1 MSARQALHTFS
12 TGLTVR
18 GRAFLTS
25 GLASIA
31 AAILLSY
38 PPLLRIGVLL
48 AALPVVAAVITGA
61 SRYRISCRR
70 VLQPA
75 RVPVG
80 ASAQVHLRLQNAARL
95 PSSALLVED
104 RLPYTLGSRPRF
116 ILRRIEPSGHRRVA
130 YRIRSEHRGRYDI
143 GPLTLRSA
151 DPLGLFELS
160 RSFTAQ
166 HTLTVVPRVQ
176 PLPPTRLGALWS
188 GRGEGHAAYAAAA
201 GEEDIGVREYR
212 HGDDLRRIHW
222 RATAHHGELMVRREE
237 RTWHSQCTILVD
249 SRTSAHRGTGPAASY
264 EWAVS
269 AAASAAVHLLNQGY
283 HVRLSTG
290 TGAGLIPAEDQD
302 TVLDALAVVKPVP
315 IRALNLDEWSG
326 GGAGTLAGSDL
337 LVIAF
342 LGELGPADAAELARA
357 RPGSAGGVAFL
368 LDTATWAGPVTRPM
382 EDRAFR
388 DSVRI
393 LLAGGWQVVPARAN
407 DDFAELWR
415 AAGRHGA
422 AEDQPY
428 QQPYRPFAPA
438 LGAVSPAA
446 AAAAAGPTVPTDGT
460 VPAPAA
466 TTTAA
471 AAAAATTGPVT
482 GPDAPSNPG
491 AANANG
497 ESR

>member
-1 MSARQALHTFS
+1 MSASKLLRTFS

-18 GRAFLTS
+18 GRAFLFA
-25 GLASIA
+25 GLAAIVASIA
-31 AAILLSY
+31 VGY

-48 AALPVVAAVITGA
+48 TAMPLAAAAITGS

-80 ASAQVHLRLQNAARL
+80 TPAQVHLRLQNAARL

-130 YRIRSEHRGRYDI
+130 YRIRSEHRGRFEI

-160 RSFTAQ
+160 RSFSAR

-176 PLPPTRLGALWS
+176 RLPAGRLGALWA

-237 RTWHSQCTILVD
+237 RTWHSQCTVLLD
-249 SRTSAHRGTGPAASY
+249 SRTSAHRGSGPAASY

-269 AAASAAVHLLNQGY
+269 AAASTAVHLLNLGY
-283 HVRLSTG
+283 QVRLSTG
-290 TGAGLIPAEDQD
+290 TGTGLIPAENQD
-302 TVLDALAVVKPVP
+302 TVLDALAVVKPVH
-315 IRALNLDEWSG
+315 RSALSLDEWT
-326 GGAGTLAGSDL
+326 GAGGLTGGDH

-342 LGELGPADAAELARA
+342 LGELGPGDAAELARA
-357 RPGSAGGVAFL
+357 RPGATGGVAFL
-368 LDTATWAGPVTRPM
+368 LETASWAGPAALSA
-382 EDRAFR
+382 DRHAYR
-388 DSVRI
+388 ESARI
-393 LLAGGWQVVPARAN
+393 LRAAGWHVVPANAK
-407 DDFAELWR
+407 DDFAELWQR
-415 AAGRHGA
+415 VGSRHDEVAEAAA
-422 AEDQPY
+422 AAKTL
-428 QQPYRPFAPA
+428 RPEP
-438 LGAVSPAA
+438 LPAA
-446 AAAAAGPTVPTDGT
+446 AAGATGQAGNHQATRDGR
-460 VPAPAA
+460 
-466 TTTAA
+466 
-471 AAAAATTGPVT
+471 PV
-482 GPDAPSNPG
+482 
-491 AANANG
+491 
-497 ESR
+497 

>member
-1 MSARQALHTFS
+1 MSAREALHTFS

-18 GRAFLTS
+18 GRAFLTA
-25 GLASIA
+25 GLVSTG
-31 AAILLSY
+31 AAILLDY
-38 PPLLRIGVLL
+38 QPLLRIGVLM
-48 AALPVVAAVITGA
+48 AALPIVAAVITGA

-116 ILRRIEPSGHRRVA
+116 ILRRIEPGGHRRVA
-130 YRIRSEHRGRYDI
+130 YRIRSEHRGRYEI

-237 RTWHSQCTILVD
+237 RTWHSQCTILID
-249 SRTSAHRGTGPAASY
+249 SRQSSHRGTGPAASY

-290 TGAGLIPAEDQD
+290 TGTGLIPAEDQD
-302 TVLDALAVVKPVP
+302 TVLDALAVVKPVHGSV
-315 IRALNLDEWSG
+315 LNLDEWSG
-326 GGAGTLAGSDL
+326 EGTSGSDL

-342 LGELGPADAAELARA
+342 LGDLGRADAGELARA

-368 LDTATWAGPVTRPM
+368 LDTSSWAGAATRQR
-382 EDRAFR
+382 EERAFR
-388 DSVRI
+388 ESVRI
-393 LLAGGWQVVPARAN
+393 LLAGGWQVVPARAG
-407 DDFAELWR
+407 DDFPELWR
-415 AAGRHGA
+415 AAGRHGF
-422 AEDQPY
+422 EEELPH
-428 QQPYRPFAPA
+428 APA
-438 LGAVSPAA
+438 LG
-446 AAAAAGPTVPTDGT
+446 TVPS
-460 VPAPAA
+460 VSAA
-466 TTTAA
+466 V
-471 AAAAATTGPVT
+471 G
-482 GPDAPSNPG
+482 PG
-491 AANANG
+491 AEGDGDGDDQAGADQANG
-497 ESR
+497 RVR

>member
-1 MSARQALHTFS
+1 MSVRKTLHTFS
-12 TGLTVR
+12 SGLTVR
-18 GRAFLTS
+18 GRAFLSAGLTS
-25 GLASIA
+25 IV
-31 AAILLSY
+31 AAIVLDY

-48 AALPVVAAVITGA
+48 AALPVVAAIITGS

-80 ASAQVHLRLQNAARL
+80 APAQVHLRLQNAARL
-95 PSSALLVED
+95 PSSTLLVED

-130 YRIRSEHRGRYDI
+130 YRIRSENRGRFEI
-143 GPLTLRSA
+143 GPLTLHSA

-166 HTLTVVPRVQ
+166 HTLTVVPKVQ
-176 PLPPTRLGALWS
+176 QLTSGTFGALWS

-237 RTWHSQCTILVD
+237 RTWHSQATILVD
-249 SRTSAHRGTGPAASY
+249 SRAIAHRGTGSSASY

-290 TGAGLIPAEDQD
+290 VGAGLIPAEDQD
-302 TVLDALAVVKPVP
+302 TVLDALAVVKPVNVS
-315 IRALNLDEWSG
+315 ALNLDEWSG
-326 GGAGTLAGSDL
+326 AASFSGNDQ

-342 LGELGPADAAELARA
+342 LGELGAADALELARA
-357 RPGSAGGVAFL
+357 RPGTAGGLAFL
-368 LDTATWAGPVTRPM
+368 LETATWSGPTARPM
-382 EDRAFR
+382 ERR
-388 DSVRI
+388 TYQETGRI
-393 LLAGGWQVVPARAN
+393 LRAGGWQVVPVRAS
-407 DDFAELWR
+407 DDFADLWHLAGHHGFDELR
-415 AAGRHGA
+415 
-422 AEDQPY
+422 
-428 QQPYRPFAPA
+428 
-438 LGAVSPAA
+438 SPA
-446 AAAAAGPTVPTDGT
+446 VL
-460 VPAPAA
+460 AP
-466 TTTAA
+466 
-471 AAAAATTGPVT
+471 
-482 GPDAPSNPG
+482 
-491 AANANG
+491 
-497 ESR
+497 

>member
-1 MSARQALHTFS
+1 VSARTILRTFS

-18 GRAFLTS
+18 GRAFLFA
-25 GLASIA
+25 GLAAVIA
-31 AAILLSY
+31 ALVAGY

-48 AALPVVAAVITGA
+48 IAMPVAAAAITGS

-70 VLQPA
+70 VLQPG

-80 ASAQVHLRLQNAARL
+80 TPAQVHLRLQNAARL

-130 YRIRSEHRGRYDI
+130 YRIRSEHRGRFEI

-160 RSFTAQ
+160 RSFTTR

-176 PLPPTRLGALWS
+176 QLPAGRLGALWA

-237 RTWHSQCTILVD
+237 RTWHSQCTVLLD
-249 SRTSAHRGTGPAASY
+249 SRTAAHRGSGPAASY

-269 AAASAAVHLLNQGY
+269 AAASTAVHLLNLGY
-283 HVRLSTG
+283 QVRLSTG
-290 TGAGLIPAEDQD
+290 TGTGLIPADNQD
-302 TVLDALAVVKPVP
+302 TVLDALAVVKPVH
-315 IRALNLDEWSG
+315 RSALSLDEWAG
-326 GGAGTLAGSDL
+326 GGTGLAGGDH

-342 LGELGPADAAELARA
+342 LGELGPGDAAELARA
-357 RPGSAGGVAFL
+357 RPGATGGVAFL
-368 LDTATWAGPVTRPM
+368 LETATWAGPAALSA
-382 EDRAFR
+382 DRHAYR
-388 DSVRI
+388 EAGRI
-393 LLAGGWQVVPARAN
+393 LRAAGWHVVPANAK
-407 DDFAELWR
+407 DDFAELWQKVG
-415 AAGRHGA
+415 GRHDEV
-422 AEDQPY
+422 AE
-428 QQPYRPFAPA
+428 
-438 LGAVSPAA
+438 AA
-446 AAAAAGPTVPTDGT
+446 AAARPARPEPLPTASAAS
-460 VPAPAA
+460 PAA
-466 TTTAA
+466 RDG
-471 AAAAATTGPVT
+471 GP
-482 GPDAPSNPG
+482 A
-491 AANANG
+491 
-497 ESR
+497 

>member
-1 MSARQALHTFS
+1 VSVRKTLRTFS

-18 GRAFLTS
+18 GRAFLS
-25 GLASIA
+25 AGLASIA
-31 AAILLSY
+31 AAFVISY
-38 PPLLRIGVLL
+38 PTLLRIGVLL
-48 AALPVVAAVITGA
+48 TALPVVAAIITGS

-80 ASAQVHLRLQNAARL
+80 SAAQVHLRLQNAARL
-95 PSSALLVED
+95 PSSTLLVED

-116 ILRRIEPSGHRRVA
+116 ILRRIEPNGNRRVA
-130 YRIRSEHRGRYDI
+130 YRIRSEHRGRFEI

-176 PLPPTRLGALWS
+176 PLSAGTLGALWS
-188 GRGEGHAAYAAAA
+188 GRGEGRAAYAAAA

-249 SRTSAHRGTGPAASY
+249 SRAGAHRGTGPAASY

-269 AAASAAVHLLNQGY
+269 AAASTAVHLLNQGY

-290 TGAGLIPAEDQD
+290 VGAGPIPAEDPD
-302 TVLDALAVVKPVP
+302 TVLDALAVVKQVNVS
-315 IRALNLDEWSG
+315 ALNLDEWSG
-326 GGAGTLAGSDL
+326 VGASTLVGSDL

-342 LGELGPADAAELARA
+342 LGELGPGDATELARA
-357 RPGSAGGVAFL
+357 RPATAGSVAFL
-368 LDTATWAGPVTRPM
+368 LETGTWSGPASRPV
-382 EDRAFR
+382 ERHTFKESA
-388 DSVRI
+388 RI
-393 LLAGGWQVVPARAN
+393 LQAGGWQVVPVRST

-415 AAGRHGA
+415 LAGHHDFADSRSSVPSAPSIPSAAPAVPVPPPFSPPTSPNGA
-422 AEDQPY
+422 A
-428 QQPYRPFAPA
+428 A
-438 LGAVSPAA
+438 
-446 AAAAAGPTVPTDGT
+446 
-460 VPAPAA
+460 
-466 TTTAA
+466 
-471 AAAAATTGPVT
+471 
-482 GPDAPSNPG
+482 
-491 AANANG
+491 
-497 ESR
+497 

>member
-1 MSARQALHTFS
+1 VSARRVLRTFS
-12 TGLTVR
+12 DGLTIR
-18 GRAFLTS
+18 GRAFLTA
-25 GLASIA
+25 GLTSVV

-38 PPLLRIGVLL
+38 GPLLRIGVLL
-48 AALPVVAAVITGA
+48 AAIPVVSAIVTGA

-80 ASAQVHLRLQNAARL
+80 SAAQVHLRLQNAARL

-116 ILRRIEPSGHRRVA
+116 ILRRIEPHGQRRVA
-130 YRIRSEHRGRYDI
+130 YRIRSEHRGRFEI

-151 DPLGLFELS
+151 DPLGMFELS
-160 RSFTAQ
+160 RSFSAR

-176 PLPPTRLGALWS
+176 PLPSTRLGALWA

-249 SRTSAHRGTGPAASY
+249 SRAGSHRGSGPAASY

-269 AAASAAVHLLNQGY
+269 AAASTAVHLLGQGY
-283 HVRLSTG
+283 LVRLSTCIG
-290 TGAGLIPAEDQD
+290 GGLIPADDQD
-302 TVLDALAVVKPVP
+302 TVLEALAVVKP
-315 IRALNLDEWSG
+315 INALALNLDDLT
-326 GGAGTLAGSDL
+326 GGAGAASGTDQ

-342 LGELGPADAAELARA
+342 LGELGPGDATELARA

-368 LDTATWAGPVTRPM
+368 LDTATWAGPVVRP
-382 EDRAFR
+382 RQGRSFT
-388 DSVRI
+388 DSARI
-393 LLAGGWQVVPARAN
+393 LRDGGWQVVPVTAG
-407 DDFAELWR
+407 DDYPELWR
-415 AAGRHGA
+415 TAGHHGF
-422 AEDQPY
+422 DQ
-428 QQPYRPFAPA
+428 
-438 LGAVSPAA
+438 
-446 AAAAAGPTVPTDGT
+446 
-460 VPAPAA
+460 APAA
-466 TTTAA
+466 PSPYPAA
-471 AAAAATTGPVT
+471 SADGAGVT
-482 GPDAPSNPG
+482 EIEVG
-491 AANANG
+491 
-497 ESR
+497 

>member
-1 MSARQALHTFS
+1 MSARSVLHTFS

-18 GRAFLTS
+18 GRAFLVAGIS
-25 GLASIA
+25 SIA
-31 AAILLSY
+31 ASLLVGY

-48 AALPVVAAVITGA
+48 TAMPVAAAAITGA

-80 ASAQVHLRLQNAARL
+80 TPAQVHLRLQNAARL

-130 YRIRSEHRGRYDI
+130 YRIRSEHRGRFEV

-160 RSFTAQ
+160 RSFSAR

-176 PLPPTRLGALWS
+176 HLPPGRLGALWA

-237 RTWHSQCTILVD
+237 RTWHSQCTVLLD
-249 SRTSAHRGTGPAASY
+249 SRSPAHRGSGPAASY

-269 AAASAAVHLLNQGY
+269 AAASTAVHLLNLGY
-283 HVRLSTG
+283 QVRLSTG
-290 TGAGLIPAEDQD
+290 TGTGLIPAENQD
-302 TVLDALAVVKPVP
+302 TVLDALAVVKPVH
-315 IRALNLDEWSG
+315 RLALSLDEWA
-326 GGAGTLAGSDL
+326 GASAMAGSDH

-342 LGELGPADAAELARA
+342 LGDLGSGDAAELARA
-357 RPGSAGGVAFL
+357 RPGATGGIAFL
-368 LDTATWAGPVTRPM
+368 LDTSTWAGPVAQSA
-382 EDRAFR
+382 DRYAHR
-388 DSVRI
+388 EAARMLRS
-393 LLAGGWQVVPARAN
+393 AGWHVISAGAQ
-407 DDFAELWR
+407 DDFAELW
-415 AAGRHGA
+415 G
-422 AEDQPY
+422 Q
-428 QQPYRPFAPA
+428 
-438 LGAVSPAA
+438 LGAHQEDLGERFGARRG
-446 AAAAAGPTVPTDGT
+446 GPTLPE
-460 VPAPAA
+460 PS
-466 TTTAA
+466 
-471 AAAAATTGPVT
+471 AAAAATAAS
-482 GPDAPSNPG
+482 APARDG
-491 AANANG
+491 RA
-497 ESR
+497 

>member
-1 MSARQALHTFS
+1 VSLGKTLRTFS

-18 GRAFLTS
+18 GRAFLS
-25 GLASIA
+25 AGLASVA
-31 AAILLSY
+31 AAIVLSY

-48 AALPVVAAVITGA
+48 AVLPIIAAIITGA

-80 ASAQVHLRLQNAARL
+80 SSAQVHLRLQNAARL
-95 PSSALLVED
+95 PSSTLLVED

-116 ILRRIEPSGHRRVA
+116 ILRRIEPGGNRRVA
-130 YRIRSEHRGRYDI
+130 YRIRSEHRGRFEI

-176 PLPPTRLGALWS
+176 PLVAGTLGALWS

-237 RTWHSQCTILVD
+237 RTWHSRCTILVD
-249 SRTSAHRGTGPAASY
+249 SRAGAHRGTGPAASY

-269 AAASAAVHLLNQGY
+269 AAASTAVHLLNQGY

-290 TGAGLIPAEDQD
+290 VGGGLIPAEDQD
-302 TVLDALAVVKPVP
+302 TVLDALAVVKPVNVS
-315 IRALNLDEWSG
+315 ALNLDEFSETG
-326 GGAGTLAGSDL
+326 SGTLGGNDL

-357 RPGSAGGVAFL
+357 RPGTAGGVAFL
-368 LDTATWAGPVTRPM
+368 LETGTWSGPSSRRM
-382 EDRAFR
+382 ERHTFKE
-388 DSVRI
+388 SSRI
-393 LLAGGWQVVPARAN
+393 LRAGGWQVVPVAAT

-415 AAGRHGA
+415 LAGHHDF
-422 AEDQPY
+422 AES
-428 QQPYRPFAPA
+428 RSSAPLA
-438 LGAVSPAA
+438 PNFTPASR
-446 AAAAAGPTVPTDGT
+446 TVPTEPDPPIPPISP
-460 VPAPAA
+460 PA
-466 TTTAA
+466 TNGAA
-471 AAAAATTGPVT
+471 A
-482 GPDAPSNPG
+482 
-491 AANANG
+491 
-497 ESR
+497 

>member
-1 MSARQALHTFS
+1 MTLGKTLRTFS

-18 GRAFLTS
+18 GRAFLS
-25 GLASIA
+25 AGLASVA
-31 AAILLSY
+31 AAIVLSY

-48 AALPVVAAVITGA
+48 TVLPIIAAVITGA

-80 ASAQVHLRLQNAARL
+80 SSAQVHLRLQNAARL
-95 PSSALLVED
+95 PSSTLLVED

-116 ILRRIEPSGHRRVA
+116 ILRRIEPGGNRRVA
-130 YRIRSEHRGRYDI
+130 YRIRSEHRGRFEI

-176 PLPPTRLGALWS
+176 PLVAGTLGALWS

-237 RTWHSQCTILVD
+237 RTWHSRCTILVD
-249 SRTSAHRGTGPAASY
+249 SRAGAHRGTGPAASY

-269 AAASAAVHLLNQGY
+269 AAASTAVHLLNQGY

-290 TGAGLIPAEDQD
+290 VGGGLIPAEDQD
-302 TVLDALAVVKPVP
+302 TVLDALAVVKPVNVS
-315 IRALNLDEWSG
+315 ALNLDEFSETG
-326 GGAGTLAGSDL
+326 SGTLGGNDL

-357 RPGSAGGVAFL
+357 RPGTAGGVAFL
-368 LDTATWAGPVTRPM
+368 LETGTWSGPSSRRM
-382 EDRAFR
+382 ERHTFKE
-388 DSVRI
+388 SSRI
-393 LLAGGWQVVPARAN
+393 LRAGGWQVVPVRAT

-415 AAGRHGA
+415 LAGHHDF
-422 AEDQPY
+422 AES
-428 QQPYRPFAPA
+428 RSSAPLA
-438 LGAVSPAA
+438 PNFTPVAQ
-446 AAAAAGPTVPTDGT
+446 TVPTEP
-460 VPAPAA
+460 VPP
-466 TTTAA
+466 TSPTNGAA
-471 AAAAATTGPVT
+471 A
-482 GPDAPSNPG
+482 
-491 AANANG
+491 
-497 ESR
+497 

>member
-1 MSARQALHTFS
+1 MSVRKSLHTFS

-18 GRAFLTS
+18 GRAFLSAGLTS
-25 GLASIA
+25 VV
-31 AAILLSY
+31 AAILLDY
-38 PPLLRIGVLL
+38 KPLLRIGVLL
-48 AALPVVAAVITGA
+48 AALPIVAAGITGA

-80 ASAQVHLRLQNAARL
+80 AAAQVHLRLQNAARL
-95 PSSALLVED
+95 PSSTLLVED

-130 YRIRSEHRGRYDI
+130 YRIRSEHRGRFEI

-166 HTLTVVPRVQ
+166 HTLTVVPKVQ
-176 PLPPTRLGALWS
+176 ALASGTFGALWS

-237 RTWHSQCTILVD
+237 RTWHSQATILVD
-249 SRTSAHRGTGPAASY
+249 SRAIAHRGTGPAASY

-269 AAASAAVHLLNQGY
+269 AAASTAVHLLNQGY

-290 TGAGLIPAEDQD
+290 VGAGLIPAEDQD
-302 TVLDALAVVKPVP
+302 TVLDALAVVKPVN
-315 IRALNLDEWSG
+315 IAALNLDEWSG
-326 GGAGTLAGSDL
+326 AASLTGSDQ

-342 LGELGPADAAELARA
+342 LGELGPGDAVELARA
-357 RPGSAGGVAFL
+357 RPGSAGGLAFL
-368 LDTATWAGPVTRPM
+368 LETGTWSGPTSRPAERKSFKETA
-382 EDRAFR
+382 
-388 DSVRI
+388 RI
-393 LLAGGWQVVPARAN
+393 LRAGGWQVVPVRAT
-407 DDFAELWR
+407 DDFADLWHL
-415 AAGRHGA
+415 AGHHGFD
-422 AEDQPY
+422 EQ
-428 QQPYRPFAPA
+428 RSLAP
-438 LGAVSPAA
+438 S
-446 AAAAAGPTVPTDGT
+446 
-460 VPAPAA
+460 APAA
-466 TTTAA
+466 
-471 AAAAATTGPVT
+471 P
-482 GPDAPSNPG
+482 PIESPAPQNPNG
-491 AANANG
+491 AAV
-497 ESR
+497 

>member
-1 MSARQALHTFS
+1 MRIRKTLHTFS

-18 GRAFLTS
+18 GRAFLS
-25 GLASIA
+25 AGLTSIA
-31 AAILLSY
+31 AAVLLSY

-48 AALPVVAAVITGA
+48 TALPVVAAIITGA

-80 ASAQVHLRLQNAARL
+80 AAAQVHLRLQNAARL
-95 PSSALLVED
+95 PSSTLLVED

-116 ILRRIEPSGHRRVA
+116 ILRRIEPGGNRRVA
-130 YRIRSEHRGRYDI
+130 YRIRSEHRGRFEI
-143 GPLTLRSA
+143 GPLALRSA

-160 RSFTAQ
+160 RAFTAQ

-176 PLPPTRLGALWS
+176 PLTAGTLGALWS

-249 SRTSAHRGTGPAASY
+249 SRSGAHRGTGPAASY

-269 AAASAAVHLLNQGY
+269 AAASTAVHLLNQGY
-283 HVRLSTG
+283 HVRLATG
-290 TGAGLIPAEDQD
+290 TGSGLIPAEDQD
-302 TVLDALAVVKPVP
+302 TVLDALAVVKPVNVA
-315 IRALNLDEWSG
+315 ALNLDEWT
-326 GGAGTLAGSDL
+326 GAGTLAGSDL

-357 RPGSAGGVAFL
+357 RPGTAGGVAFL
-368 LDTATWAGPVTRPM
+368 LETGTWAGAAARPL
-382 EDRAFR
+382 DRRTHKESA
-388 DSVRI
+388 RI
-393 LLAGGWQVVPARAN
+393 LRSGGWQVVPARAT

-415 AAGRHGA
+415 LAGHRGFDEQRAAA
-422 AEDQPY
+422 A
-428 QQPYRPFAPA
+428 PFAPPIPE
-438 LGAVSPAA
+438 S
-446 AAAAAGPTVPTDGT
+446 
-460 VPAPAA
+460 
-466 TTTAA
+466 TAA
-471 AAAAATTGPVT
+471 APV
-482 GPDAPSNPG
+482 PAQLSEPSQSSQSSQSPNG
-491 AANANG
+491 AVA
-497 ESR
+497 

>member
-1 MSARQALHTFS
+1 MSARQALRTFS

-25 GLASIA
+25 GLVSA
-31 AAILLSY
+31 AAALLLSY

-80 ASAQVHLRLQNAARL
+80 STAQVHLRLQNAARL

-116 ILRRIEPSGHRRVA
+116 ILRRIEPGGHRRVA
-130 YRIRSEHRGRYDI
+130 YRIRSESRGRFEI

-151 DPLGLFELS
+151 DPLGMFELS

-201 GEEDIGVREYR
+201 GEEDVGVREYR
-212 HGDDLRRIHW
+212 HGDDMRRIHW

-237 RTWHSQCTILVD
+237 RTWHSQCTILID
-249 SRTSAHRGTGPAASY
+249 SRHSAHRGTGPAASY

-283 HVRLSTG
+283 RVRLSTG
-290 TGAGLIPAEDQD
+290 TGTGLIPAEDQD
-302 TVLDALAVVKPVP
+302 TVLDALAVVKPVH
-315 IRALNLDEWSG
+315 RTALNVDEWSS
-326 GGAGTLAGSDL
+326 AGTLAGSDL
-337 LVIAF
+337 LVVAF
-342 LGELGPADAAELARA
+342 LGELSPADAAELARA

-368 LDTATWAGPVTRPM
+368 LDTAGWAGSVSRPM
-382 EDRAFR
+382 SERAFR
-388 DSVRI
+388 DSVGI
-393 LLAGGWQVVPARAN
+393 LVSGGWQVVPARAG

-415 AAGRHGA
+415 AAGQHGNDRESA
-422 AEDQPY
+422 YAS
-428 QQPYRPFAPA
+428 A
-438 LGAVSPAA
+438 LGGMPAVAA
-446 AAAAAGPTVPTDGT
+446 AAAASG
-460 VPAPAA
+460 
-466 TTTAA
+466 TAA
-471 AAAAATTGPVT
+471 VAPSARASTS
-482 GPDAPSNPG
+482 APSN
-491 AANANG
+491 AASANG
-497 ESR
+497 TSAQSTSPGGPTSPGPRNGRTR

>member
-1 MSARQALHTFS
+1 MNLRKTLRTFS

-18 GRAFLTS
+18 GRAFLS
-25 GLASIA
+25 AGLASVA
-31 AAILLSY
+31 AAIVLSY

-48 AALPVVAAVITGA
+48 TVLPIIAAIITGA

-80 ASAQVHLRLQNAARL
+80 SSAQVHLRLQNAARL
-95 PSSALLVED
+95 PSSTLLVED

-116 ILRRIEPSGHRRVA
+116 ILRRIEPGGNRRVA
-130 YRIRSEHRGRYDI
+130 YRIRSEHRGRFEI

-176 PLPPTRLGALWS
+176 PLVAGTLGALWS

-237 RTWHSQCTILVD
+237 RTWHSRCTILVD
-249 SRTSAHRGTGPAASY
+249 SRAGAHRGTGPAASY

-269 AAASAAVHLLNQGY
+269 AAASTAVHLLNQGY

-290 TGAGLIPAEDQD
+290 VGGGLIPAEDQD
-302 TVLDALAVVKPVP
+302 TVLDALAVVKPVNVA
-315 IRALNLDEWSG
+315 ALNLDDFSETGS
-326 GGAGTLAGSDL
+326 GTLGGNDL

-357 RPGSAGGVAFL
+357 RPGTAGGVAFL
-368 LDTATWAGPVTRPM
+368 LETGTWSGPSSRRVERHTFK
-382 EDRAFR
+382 ESA
-388 DSVRI
+388 RI
-393 LLAGGWQVVPARAN
+393 LRAGGWQVVPVGAT

-415 AAGRHGA
+415 LAGHHDFAGSRSSAPLAPSIAPATPTEPISPTNGA
-422 AEDQPY
+422 A
-428 QQPYRPFAPA
+428 
-438 LGAVSPAA
+438 
-446 AAAAAGPTVPTDGT
+446 T
-460 VPAPAA
+460 
-466 TTTAA
+466 
-471 AAAAATTGPVT
+471 
-482 GPDAPSNPG
+482 
-491 AANANG
+491 
-497 ESR
+497 

>member
-1 MSARQALHTFS
+1 MNARKTLRTFS

-18 GRAFLTS
+18 GRAFLS
-25 GLASIA
+25 AGLASVA
-31 AAILLSY
+31 AAIVLSY

-48 AALPVVAAVITGA
+48 TALPIVAAIVTGA

-80 ASAQVHLRLQNAARL
+80 AAAQVHLRLQNAARL
-95 PSSALLVED
+95 PSSTLLVED

-116 ILRRIEPSGHRRVA
+116 ILRRIEPNGNRRVA
-130 YRIRSEHRGRYDI
+130 YRIRSEHRGRFEI

-176 PLPPTRLGALWS
+176 PLTAGTLGALWS

-249 SRTSAHRGTGPAASY
+249 SRAGAHRGTGPAASY

-269 AAASAAVHLLNQGY
+269 AAASAAVHLLGQGY

-290 TGAGLIPAEDQD
+290 VGSGLIPAEDQD
-302 TVLDALAVVKPVP
+302 TVLDALALVKPVNVS
-315 IRALNLDEWSG
+315 ALNLDEWSG
-326 GGAGTLAGSDL
+326 AGPLAGSDL

-342 LGELGPADAAELARA
+342 LGELGPGDATELARA
-357 RPGSAGGVAFL
+357 RPGTAGSVAFL
-368 LDTATWAGPVTRPM
+368 LETGTWSGPASRPV
-382 EDRAFR
+382 ERHTFKESA
-388 DSVRI
+388 RI
-393 LLAGGWQVVPARAN
+393 LRAGGWQVVPVRST

-415 AAGRHGA
+415 LAGHHDFA
-422 AEDQPY
+422 DSHSPA
-428 QQPYRPFAPA
+428 PFAPSIA
-438 LGAVSPAA
+438 PIGSASEVPFAPSVPPAAPITPSSAPPPVSPPSSPNGAA
-446 AAAAAGPTVPTDGT
+446 A
-460 VPAPAA
+460 
-466 TTTAA
+466 
-471 AAAAATTGPVT
+471 
-482 GPDAPSNPG
+482 
-491 AANANG
+491 
-497 ESR
+497 

>member
-1 MSARQALHTFS
+1 MRKTLRTFS

-18 GRAFLTS
+18 GRAFLS
-25 GLASIA
+25 AGLASIA
-31 AAILLSY
+31 ASFVVSY

-48 AALPVVAAVITGA
+48 AVLPIVAAIITGA

-80 ASAQVHLRLQNAARL
+80 STAQVHLRLQNAARL
-95 PSSALLVED
+95 PSSTLLVED

-116 ILRRIEPSGHRRVA
+116 ILRRIEPGGNRRVA
-130 YRIRSEHRGRYDI
+130 YRIRSEHRGRFEI

-176 PLPPTRLGALWS
+176 PLAAGTLGALWS

-249 SRTSAHRGTGPAASY
+249 SRAGAHRGTGPTASY

-269 AAASAAVHLLNQGY
+269 AAASSAVHLLNQGY

-290 TGAGLIPAEDQD
+290 VGTGLIPAEDPD
-302 TVLDALAVVKPVP
+302 TLLDTLSAVKTVNAT
-315 IRALNLDEWSG
+315 ALNLDEWAG
-326 GGAGTLAGSDL
+326 TGAGTLAGSDL

-342 LGELGPADAAELARA
+342 LGELGPGDATELARA
-357 RPGSAGGVAFL
+357 RPGTAGGVAFL
-368 LDTATWAGPVTRPM
+368 LETGTWSGPVSRPM
-382 EDRAFR
+382 DRHVYKESA
-388 DSVRI
+388 RI
-393 LLAGGWQVVPARAN
+393 LRAGGWQVVPARAT

-415 AAGRHGA
+415 LAGRHDFAESRSSAPLAPSMPPAPPAPPNGA
-422 AEDQPY
+422 A
-428 QQPYRPFAPA
+428 A
-438 LGAVSPAA
+438 
-446 AAAAAGPTVPTDGT
+446 
-460 VPAPAA
+460 
-466 TTTAA
+466 
-471 AAAAATTGPVT
+471 
-482 GPDAPSNPG
+482 
-491 AANANG
+491 
-497 ESR
+497 

>member
-1 MSARQALHTFS
+1 MSARTVLRTFS

-31 AAILLSY
+31 AAILMDY
-38 PPLLRIGVLL
+38 QPLLRIGVLL
-48 AALPVVAAVITGA
+48 AALPVVAAVVTGS

-80 ASAQVHLRLQNAARL
+80 AAAQVHLRLQNAARL
-95 PSSALLVED
+95 PSSTLLVED

-116 ILRRIEPSGHRRVA
+116 ILRRIEAGGHRRVA
-130 YRIRSEHRGRYDI
+130 YRIRSEHRGRFEI

-166 HTLTVVPRVQ
+166 HTLTVVPKVQ
-176 PLPPTRLGALWS
+176 PLPPTRLGAMWT

-222 RATAHHGELMVRREE
+222 RATAHHGEMMVRREE

-249 SRTSAHRGTGPAASY
+249 SRISAHRGTGPAASY

-269 AAASAAVHLLNQGY
+269 AAASTAVHLLNQGY
-283 HVRLSTG
+283 HVRLSTA
-290 TGAGLIPAEDQD
+290 TGSGLIPAEDQD
-302 TVLDALAVVKPVP
+302 TVLEALAVVKP
-315 IRALNLDEWSG
+315 IHAAALNLDEWA
-326 GGAGTLAGSDL
+326 GAGSLAGSDL

-342 LGELGPADAAELARA
+342 LGALSPADAVELAKT
-357 RPGSAGGVAFL
+357 RPGTAGGVAFL
-368 LDTATWAGPVTRPM
+368 LDTATWAGPTVRPA
-382 EDRAFR
+382 EGRTYQEAANVLR
-388 DSVRI
+388 
-393 LLAGGWQVVPARAN
+393 AGGWQVVPARAA

-415 AAGRHGA
+415 AAGRHDF
-422 AEDQPY
+422 EQ
-428 QQPYRPFAPA
+428 A
-438 LGAVSPAA
+438 LAA
-446 AAAAAGPTVPTDGT
+446 AAPLMPALNTPSAPVQPTGLDE
-460 VPAPAA
+460 
-466 TTTAA
+466 
-471 AAAAATTGPVT
+471 
-482 GPDAPSNPG
+482 PSGG
-491 AANANG
+491 AA
-497 ESR
+497 

>member
-1 MSARQALHTFS
+1 MSLGKTLRTFS

-18 GRAFLTS
+18 GRAFLS
-25 GLASIA
+25 AGLASVA
-31 AAILLSY
+31 AAIVLSY

-48 AALPVVAAVITGA
+48 AVLPIIAAIITGA

-80 ASAQVHLRLQNAARL
+80 SSAQVHLRLQNAARL
-95 PSSALLVED
+95 PSSTLLVED

-116 ILRRIEPSGHRRVA
+116 ILRRIEPGGNRRVA
-130 YRIRSEHRGRYDI
+130 YRIRSEHRGRFEI

-176 PLPPTRLGALWS
+176 PLVAGTLGALWS

-237 RTWHSQCTILVD
+237 RTWHSRCTILVD
-249 SRTSAHRGTGPAASY
+249 SRAGAHRGTGPAASY

-269 AAASAAVHLLNQGY
+269 AAASTAVHLLNQGY

-290 TGAGLIPAEDQD
+290 VGGGLIPAEDQD
-302 TVLDALAVVKPVP
+302 TVLDALAVVKPVNVS
-315 IRALNLDEWSG
+315 ALNLDEFSETG
-326 GGAGTLAGSDL
+326 SGTLGGNDL

-357 RPGSAGGVAFL
+357 RPGTAGGVAFL
-368 LDTATWAGPVTRPM
+368 LETGTWSGPSSRRM
-382 EDRAFR
+382 ERHTFKE
-388 DSVRI
+388 SSRI
-393 LLAGGWQVVPARAN
+393 LRAGGWQVVPVAAT

-415 AAGRHGA
+415 LAGHHDF
-422 AEDQPY
+422 AES
-428 QQPYRPFAPA
+428 RSSAPLA
-438 LGAVSPAA
+438 PNFTPASR
-446 AAAAAGPTVPTDGT
+446 TVPTEPDPPIPPISP
-460 VPAPAA
+460 PA
-466 TTTAA
+466 TNGAA
-471 AAAAATTGPVT
+471 A
-482 GPDAPSNPG
+482 
-491 AANANG
+491 
-497 ESR
+497 

>member
-1 MSARQALHTFS
+1 MSARQVLRTFS

-25 GLASIA
+25 GLVSTG
-31 AAILLSY
+31 AAIVLNY
-38 PPLLRIGVLL
+38 QPLLRIGVLL
-48 AALPVVAAVITGA
+48 AALPIVAAVITGA

-80 ASAQVHLRLQNAARL
+80 SSAQVHLRLQNAARL

-116 ILRRIEPSGHRRVA
+116 ILRRIEPNGHRRVA
-130 YRIRSEHRGRYDI
+130 YRIRSEHRGRYEI

-237 RTWHSQCTILVD
+237 RTWHSQCTILID
-249 SRTSAHRGTGPAASY
+249 SRQSSHRGTGPAASY

-269 AAASAAVHLLNQGY
+269 AGASTAVHLLNQGY

-290 TGAGLIPAEDQD
+290 TGTGLIPAEDQD
-302 TVLDALAVVKPVP
+302 TVLDALAVVKPVHAT
-315 IRALNLDEWSG
+315 ALNLDEWS
-326 GGAGTLAGSDL
+326 ADGTLAGSDL

-342 LGELGPADAAELARA
+342 LGDLGVADAAELARA

-368 LDTATWAGPVTRPM
+368 LDTASWAGPVNRPL
-382 EDRAFR
+382 ESRAFR
-388 DSVRI
+388 ESVRI
-393 LLAGGWQVVPARAN
+393 LLAGGWQVVPARAG

-415 AAGRHGA
+415 AAGRHGFDD
-422 AEDQPY
+422 EQHY
-428 QQPYRPFAPA
+428 APA
-438 LGAVSPAA
+438 LGTLPSV
-446 AAAAAGPTVPTDGT
+446 T
-460 VPAPAA
+460 APAQ
-466 TTTAA
+466 
-471 AAAAATTGPVT
+471 
-482 GPDAPSNPG
+482 DASGRGASDLG
-491 AANANG
+491 AANG
-497 ESR
+497 EAR

>member
-1 MSARQALHTFS
+1 
-12 TGLTVR
+12 
-18 GRAFLTS
+18 
-25 GLASIA
+25 
-31 AAILLSY
+31 
-38 PPLLRIGVLL
+38 
-48 AALPVVAAVITGA
+48 
-61 SRYRISCRR
+61 
-70 VLQPA
+70 
-75 RVPVG
+75 VG
-80 ASAQVHLRLQNAARL
+80 SSAQVHLRLQNAARL

-130 YRIRSEHRGRYDI
+130 YRIRSEHRGRYEI

-176 PLPPTRLGALWS
+176 PLPATRLGALWS

-249 SRTSAHRGTGPAASY
+249 SRSSAHRGTGPAASY

-302 TVLDALAVVKPVP
+302 TVLDALAVVKPV
-315 IRALNLDEWSG
+315 RSTTLNLDEWSG
-326 GGAGTLAGSDL
+326 GGTLGGGDL

-357 RPGSAGGVAFL
+357 RPGTAGGVAFL
-368 LDTATWAGPVTRPM
+368 LETATWAGSAAARPM
-382 EDRAFR
+382 EAKAFR
-388 DSVRI
+388 SSVRT
-393 LLAGGWQVVPARAN
+393 LLAAGWQVVPARAT

-415 AAGRHGA
+415 TAGRHGL
-422 AEDQPY
+422 EEHQPY
-428 QQPYRPFAPA
+428 TPT
-438 LGAVSPAA
+438 LGSVPGVATAAGSAA
-446 AAAAAGPTVPTDGT
+446 APGEA
-460 VPAPAA
+460 APAA
-466 TTTAA
+466 PAPVNP
-471 AAAAATTGPVT
+471 PVT
-482 GPDAPSNPG
+482 PMTPPVPPAGG
-491 AANANG
+491 AANG
-497 ESR
+497 QVR

>member
-1 MSARQALHTFS
+1 MSVRKTLHSFS

-18 GRAFLTS
+18 GRAFLSAGLTS
-25 GLASIA
+25 IV
-31 AAILLSY
+31 AAIVLDY
-38 PPLLRIGVLL
+38 QPLLRIGVLL
-48 AALPVVAAVITGA
+48 AALPIVAAIITGS

-80 ASAQVHLRLQNAARL
+80 AAAQVHLRLQNAARL
-95 PSSALLVED
+95 PSSTLLVED

-130 YRIRSEHRGRYDI
+130 YRIRSEHRGRFEI

-166 HTLTVVPRVQ
+166 HTLTVVPKVQ
-176 PLPPTRLGALWS
+176 PLTSGTFGALWS

-237 RTWHSQCTILVD
+237 RTWHSQATILLD
-249 SRTSAHRGTGPAASY
+249 SRAIAHRGTGPAASY

-269 AAASAAVHLLNQGY
+269 AAASTAVYLLNQGY

-290 TGAGLIPAEDQD
+290 VGAGLIPAEDQD
-302 TVLDALAVVKPVP
+302 TVLDALAVVKPVNVA
-315 IRALNLDEWSG
+315 ALNLDAWAG
-326 GGAGTLAGSDL
+326 AGAGTLAGSDQ

-342 LGELGPADAAELARA
+342 LGELGPGDAAELARA
-357 RPGSAGGVAFL
+357 RPGSAGSIAFL
-368 LDTATWAGPVTRPM
+368 LDTATWSGPVTRPM
-382 EDRAFR
+382 ERKTHKETA
-388 DSVRI
+388 RI
-393 LLAGGWQVVPARAN
+393 LRAGGWQVVPARAT
-407 DDFAELWR
+407 DDFAELWHLV
-415 AAGRHGA
+415 GHHGFDERRDPA
-422 AEDQPY
+422 PSAPPAPPIESPS
-428 QQPYRPFAPA
+428 PRPSSN
-438 LGAVSPAA
+438 GAVA
-446 AAAAAGPTVPTDGT
+446 
-460 VPAPAA
+460 
-466 TTTAA
+466 
-471 AAAAATTGPVT
+471 
-482 GPDAPSNPG
+482 
-491 AANANG
+491 
-497 ESR
+497 